1 MDKLIKSKARVKDFG
16 EVFTSEKLVAK
27 MLNLLQPGTF
37 ISSIKFLEPACGT
50 GNFLYQVLERKLSEV
65 LYADKKPYYKV
76 LNCYLSLASLYGV
89 DIQLDNV
96 LECQSRL
103 KALFYEHLA
112 MLHIKLNEG
121 LVDTILGN
129 NIRRGN
135 ALEDTFM
142 FLDLEVFF
150 KGSRTD
156 IDVPQD
162 SFCLTF
168 YKINLQNN
176 TQSIHSAK
184 LLPIEGELGI

>member
-1 MDKLIKSKARVKDFG
+1 MEKLTKSKARVREFG

-37 ISSIKFLEPACGT
+37 ISSTKFLEPACGT

-65 LYADKKPYYKV
+65 LYSNKKPYYKV
-76 LNCYLSLASLYGV
+76 LNFYLSLASLYGV

-103 KALFYEHLA
+103 KALFYERLA
-112 MLHIKLNEG
+112 MLGIKPNEG

-142 FLDLEVFF
+142 FLDLDVFF

-168 YKINLQNN
+168 HKVNLQQN
-176 TQSIHSAK
+176 TQSIHSVK
-184 LLPIEGELGI
+184 LLPIEEELRI